1 MTEEDWL
8 KDNDPQAALDR
19 LRGSGRASDRKL
31 RLFACG
37 YWRRCLPLLYLQ
49 EADLRR
55 IEGAVEAAERHA
67 EGLAPVAEMAPLRRL
82 GLGVAAGTG
91 RSAAEGALQSVAQ
104 RMRWLSQAPWGYRQ
118 WVWTAEREWT
128 AAEGLVVR
136 QATEER
142 RVAVRAI
149 QLSLFR
155 DLFGM
160 SRPAAADASWL
171 AWNDGTVVKLAQAIH
186 NDHRFGDLPILADAL
201 EDAGCTNA
209 ELLGHLRGPGPHV
222 RGCWVVDLLL
232 GKA

>member
-19 LRGSGRASDRKL
+19 LRCSGRASDRKL

-91 RSAAEGALQSVAQ
+91 RSAAERALESVAD
-104 RMRWLSQAPWGYRQ
+104 RMQWLPEMPWG
-118 WVWTAEREWT
+118 
-128 AAEGLVVR
+128 
-136 QATEER
+136 
-142 RVAVRAI
+142 
-149 QLSLFR
+149 
-155 DLFGM
+155 
-160 SRPAAADASWL
+160 
-171 AWNDGTVVKLAQAIH
+171 
-186 NDHRFGDLPILADAL
+186 
-201 EDAGCTNA
+201 
-209 ELLGHLRGPGPHV
+209 
-222 RGCWVVDLLL
+222 
-232 GKA
+232 